1 MTPTTQQQPAPAA
14 LAGIRVVEFGP
25 YVALPLTG
33 RILGSLG
40 AEVIKVETN
49 KVLDEM
55 AFIPAWSRGAGQ
67 PEYQRGKRRI
77 TLDVRTAAGR
87 DLMLELAAVSDVFMT
102 NFRRN
107 VLDRWGIDFPAIR
120 QRRPDAVIMWQ
131 TGLGGHGPYYT
142 YKSFGIL
149 VQHLSGV
156 SLMTGLPDEPP
167 GVVNTSYSDY
177 HTGVFQPA
185 AVIAA
190 LMRRRLTGKTA
201 TMESSIFKSGVATGG
216 PALLDYQVNDGRLP
230 QRRGNRDAWAVPHNV
245 YPCAPMP
252 GSPDNSP
259 ENDRYIAIA
268 VSDDDQ
274 WQRFRTAMGDPAWA
288 AAPEYATRIARRRNE
303 DALDAAIADWT
314 RPQDAAVLMDALQAA
329 GIPAGIVSQGQDLH
343 DSGHLQS
350 RNFYRDTQ
358 YWEAERGVKAT
369 EWTEG
374 DSVSWA
380 IPARMSAT
388 PIAFGEYRNI
398 GADNAYVFG
407 ELLGMP
413 AADIAQLEEA
423 GVIY

>member
-1 MTPTTQQQPAPAA
+1 MTASHSTPSA
-14 LAGIRVVEFGP
+14 LSGIRVVEFGP

-77 TLDVRTAAGR
+77 TLDVRTDAGR
-87 DLMLELAAVSDVFMT
+87 DLILEMVRISDVFMT

-107 VLDRWGIDFPAIR
+107 VLDRWGIDFPEIRR
-120 QRRPDAVIMWQ
+120 QRPDSVIMWQ

-185 AVIAA
+185 GIIAA
-190 LMRRRLTGKTA
+190 LMRRNLTGKTA
-201 TMESSIFKSGVATGG
+201 TLESSIFKSGVATCG
-216 PALLDYQVNDGRLP
+216 PALLDYQINGRAP
-230 QRRGNRDAWAVPHNV
+230 QRRGNRDAWAVPHGV
-245 YPCAPMP
+245 YPCAAEPT
-252 GSPDNSP
+252 ST
-259 ENDRYIAIA
+259 EQRYVAISVA
-268 VSDDDQ
+268 DDDQ
-274 WQRFRTAMGDPAWA
+274 WQRFRAAMGDPSWA
-288 AAPEYATRIARRRNE
+288 ASPEYETRIGRSRNE
-303 DALDAAIADWT
+303 DALDDAIADWT
-314 RPQDAAVLMDALQAA
+314 RPQTSGALMDKLQQA
-329 GIPAGIVSQGQDLH
+329 GVPAGLVSQGADLNA
-343 DSGHLQS
+343 SAHLKS
-350 RNFYRDTQ
+350 RNFYQDTQ
-358 YWEAERGVKAT
+358 YWEAERGIKAT
-369 EWTEG
+369 EWVEG
-374 DSVSWA
+374 ESVSWS
-380 IPARMSAT
+380 IPARMSGT
-388 PIAFGEYRNI
+388 PIAFGKYSNI
-398 GADNAYVFG
+398 GEDNAYVFG
-407 ELLGMP
+407 ELLGLTH
-413 AADIAQLEEA
+413 AEIAELEDA

>member
-1 MTPTTQQQPAPAA
+1 MTASHTTPSA
-14 LAGIRVVEFGP
+14 LTGIRVVEFGP

-77 TLDVRTAAGR
+77 TLDVRTDAGR
-87 DLMLELAAVSDVFMT
+87 DLILEMVRISDVFMT

-107 VLDRWGIDFPAIR
+107 VLDRWGIDFPEIR
-120 QRRPDAVIMWQ
+120 RQRPDAIIMWQ

-156 SLMTGLPDEPP
+156 SLMTGLPAEPP

-185 AVIAA
+185 GIIAA
-190 LMRRRLTGKTA
+190 LMRRNLTGKTA
-201 TMESSIFKSGVATGG
+201 TLESSIFKSGVATCG
-216 PALLDYQVNDGRLP
+216 PSLLDYQVNGRGP
-230 QRRGNRDAWAVPHNV
+230 QRRGNRDAWAAPHGV
-245 YPCAPMP
+245 YPCA
-252 GSPDNSP
+252 G
-259 ENDRYIAIA
+259 EDRYIAISIA
-268 VSDDDQ
+268 DDEQ
-274 WQRFRTAMGDPAWA
+274 WSNFRKAMGDPAWA
-288 AAPEYATRIARRRNE
+288 AAPEYETRIGRLRNQ
-303 DALDAAIADWT
+303 DALDAAISEWT
-314 RPQDAAVLMDALQAA
+314 LSQESATLMDTLQQA
-329 GIPAGIVSQGQDLH
+329 GVPAGIVSQGADLNE
-343 DSGHLQS
+343 SAHLKS
-350 RNFYRDTQ
+350 RNFYQDTQ

-369 EWTEG
+369 EWVEG
-374 DSVSWA
+374 ESVSWS
-380 IPARMSAT
+380 IPAKMSGT
-388 PIAFGEYRNI
+388 PIAFGNYSNI
-398 GADNAYVFG
+398 GEDNAYVFG
-407 ELLGMP
+407 QLLGLTI
-413 AADIAQLEEA
+413 AEIADLEAA

>member
-1 MTPTTQQQPAPAA
+1 MTIAATDSPSTAPAA
-14 LAGIRVVEFGP
+14 LSGIRVVEFGP

-77 TLDVRTAAGR
+77 TLDVRTDAGR
-87 DLMLELAAVSDVFMT
+87 DLMLEMVRISDVFMT

-107 VLDRWGIDFPAIR
+107 VLDRWGIDFPEIR
-120 QRRPDAVIMWQ
+120 RQRPDAIIMWQ

-185 AVIAA
+185 GIIAA
-190 LMRRRLTGKTA
+190 LMRRNLTGKTA
-201 TMESSIFKSGVATGG
+201 TLESSIFKSGVATCG
-216 PALLDYQVNDGRLP
+216 PALLDYQVNRRGP
-230 QRRGNRDAWAVPHNV
+230 QRRGNRDAWAAPHGV
-245 YPCAPMP
+245 YPCQ
-252 GSPDNSP
+252 G
-259 ENDRYIAIA
+259 EDRYIAISIA
-268 VSDDDQ
+268 DDEQ
-274 WQRFRTAMGDPAWA
+274 WAKFRRAMGNPAWA
-288 AAPEYATRIARRRNE
+288 AASEYETRIGRQRNH
-303 DALDAAIADWT
+303 DALDTAIAGWT
-314 RPQDAAVLMDALQAA
+314 RPQDSTELMNTLQAA
-329 GIPAGIVSQGQDLH
+329 GVPAGIVSQGQDLH
-343 DSGHLQS
+343 DSAHLQS
-350 RNFYRDTQ
+350 RNFYQDTQ
-358 YWEAERGVKAT
+358 YWEAERDVKAT
-369 EWTEG
+369 EWTQGE
-374 DSVSWA
+374 SVSWS
-380 IPARMSAT
+380 IPAKMSGT
-388 PIAFGEYRNI
+388 PIAFGRYSNI
-398 GADNAYVFG
+398 GEDNAYVFG
-407 ELLGMP
+407 DLLGLTDP
-413 AADIAQLEEA
+413 EITELEAA

>member
-1 MTPTTQQQPAPAA
+1 MTVAATDSPMTTPAA
-14 LAGIRVVEFGP
+14 LTGIRVVEFGP

-77 TLDVRTAAGR
+77 TLDVRTDAGR
-87 DLMLELAAVSDVFMT
+87 DLMLEMVRISDVFMT

-107 VLDRWGIDFPAIR
+107 VLDRWGIDFPEIR
-120 QRRPDAVIMWQ
+120 RQRPDAIIMWQ

-185 AVIAA
+185 GIIAA
-190 LMRRRLTGKTA
+190 LMRRNLTGKTA
-201 TMESSIFKSGVATGG
+201 TLESSIFKSGVATCG
-216 PALLDYQVNDGRLP
+216 PALLDYQLNGRAP
-230 QRRGNRDAWAVPHNV
+230 RRRGNRDAWAAPHGV
-245 YPCAPMP
+245 YPCQ
-252 GSPDNSP
+252 G
-259 ENDRYIAIA
+259 EDRYIAIA
-268 VSDDDQ
+268 VADDDQ
-274 WQRFRTAMGDPAWA
+274 WRRLRKAMGDPAWA
-288 AAPEYATRIARRRNE
+288 AAPEYETRIGRQRNH

-314 RPQDAAVLMDALQAA
+314 SPQDSLALMSNLQAA
-329 GIPAGIVSQGQDLH
+329 GVPAAIVSQGQDLH
-343 DSGHLQS
+343 DSAHLQS
-350 RNFYRDTQ
+350 RNFYQDTQ
-358 YWEAERGVKAT
+358 YWEAERDVKAT
-369 EWTEG
+369 EWVEG
-374 DSVSWA
+374 ESVSWS
-380 IPARMSAT
+380 IPAKLSGT
-388 PIAFGEYRNI
+388 PIAFGKYSNI
-398 GADNAYVFG
+398 GEDNSYVFG
-407 ELLGMP
+407 ELLGLTN
-413 AADIAQLEEA
+413 AEIAELEAA

>member
-1 MTPTTQQQPAPAA
+1 MTAAVPNTPAA
-14 LAGIRVVEFGP
+14 LAGIRVIEFGP

-49 KVLDEM
+49 NVLDEM

-67 PEYQRGKRRI
+67 PEYQRGKLRI
-77 TLDVRTAAGR
+77 TLDVRTDAGR
-87 DLMLELAAVSDVFMT
+87 DLMLELARISDVFIT
-102 NFRRN
+102 NFRRS
-107 VLDRWGIDFPAIR
+107 VLHRWGIDFPAIR
-120 QRRPDAVIMWQ
+120 RQRPDAVIMWQ

-156 SLMTGLPDEPP
+156 SLMTGLPGEPP

-185 AVIAA
+185 GIIAA

-201 TMESSIFKSGVATGG
+201 TLESSIFKSGVATCG
-216 PALLDYQVNDGRLP
+216 PALLDYQVNHGRPP
-230 QRRGNRDAWAVPHNV
+230 QRRGNRDAWAAPHNV
-245 YPCAPMP
+245 YPCAPVS
-252 GSPDNSP
+252 GDPDS
-259 ENDRYIAIA
+259 DRYIAIA
-268 VSDDDQ
+268 ISDDAQ
-274 WQRFRTAMGDPAWA
+274 WRRFRKAMGDPPWA
-288 AAPEYATRIARRRNE
+288 AAPEYATRIARRRHE
-303 DALDAAIADWT
+303 DALDAAIANWT
-314 RPQDAAVLMDALQAA
+314 RPQDAAALMDDLQAA
-329 GIPAGIVSQGQDLH
+329 GVPAAIVAQGRDLH
-343 DSGHLQS
+343 DSPHLQS
-350 RNFYRDTQ
+350 RSFYQNTR
-358 YWEAERGVKAT
+358 YWEAQRGVKAT
-369 EWTEG
+369 EWAEG
-374 DSVSWA
+374 ESVSWS
-380 IPARMSAT
+380 IPARMSET

-413 AADIAQLEEA
+413 SAAIRRLEQA

>member
-1 MTPTTQQQPAPAA
+1 MTGFTSDTPSA

-55 AFIPAWSRGAGQ
+55 SFIPAWSRGAGQ

-77 TLDVRTAAGR
+77 TLDVRTEAGR
-87 DLMLELAAVSDVFMT
+87 DLMLEMVRISDVFMT

-107 VLDRWGIDFPAIR
+107 VLDRWGIDFPEIR
-120 QRRPDAVIMWQ
+120 KQRPDAIIMWQ

-185 AVIAA
+185 GIIAA
-190 LMRRRLTGKTA
+190 LMRRNLTGKTA
-201 TMESSIFKSGVATGG
+201 TLESSIFKSGVATGG
-216 PALLDYQVNDGRLP
+216 PALLDYQVNGRGP
-230 QRRGNRDAWAVPHNV
+230 QRRGNQDAWAAPHNV
-245 YPCAPMP
+245 YPCA
-252 GSPDNSP
+252 G
-259 ENDRYIAIA
+259 EDRYIAIA
-268 VSDDDQ
+268 VSDDEQ
-274 WQRFRTAMGDPAWA
+274 WGRLRKAMGDPEWA
-288 AAPEYATRIARRRNE
+288 AAAEYETRLGRRRNE
-303 DALDAAIADWT
+303 DAMDEGIAEWT
-314 RPQDAAVLMDALQAA
+314 RQHESLALMEKLQAS
-329 GIPAGIVSQGQDLH
+329 GVPAGMVSQGQDLNENA
-343 DSGHLQS
+343 HLQS
-350 RNFYRDTQ
+350 REFYQDTQ

-374 DSVSWA
+374 ESVSWS
-380 IPARMSAT
+380 IPAKMSVS
-388 PIAFGEYRNI
+388 PIPFGKYSNI
-398 GADNAYVFG
+398 GEDNAYVFG
-407 ELLGMP
+407 QLLGMP
-413 AADIAQLEEA
+413 DSEIERLEEA

>member
-1 MTPTTQQQPAPAA
+1 MTAAATATDSPTATPAA
-14 LAGIRVVEFGP
+14 LTGIRVVEFGP

-55 AFIPAWSRGAGQ
+55 SFIPAWSRGAGQ

-77 TLDVRTAAGR
+77 TLDVRTDAGR
-87 DLMLELAAVSDVFMT
+87 DLMLELARISDVFMT

-107 VLDRWGIDFPAIR
+107 VLDRWGIDFPEIR
-120 QRRPDAVIMWQ
+120 RQRPDAIIMWQ

-185 AVIAA
+185 GIIAA
-190 LMRRRLTGKTA
+190 LMRRNLTGKTA
-201 TMESSIFKSGVATGG
+201 TLESSIFKSGVATCG
-216 PALLDYQVNDGRLP
+216 PALLDYQVNGRGP
-230 QRRGNRDAWAVPHNV
+230 ERRGNRDAWAAPHGV
-245 YPCAPMP
+245 YPCA
-252 GSPDNSP
+252 G
-259 ENDRYIAIA
+259 EDRFIAIA
-268 VSDDDQ
+268 VADDEQ
-274 WQRFRTAMGDPAWA
+274 WRRFRKAMGDPDWA
-288 AAPEYATRIARRRNE
+288 AAPEYETRIGRQRNQ
-303 DALDAAIADWT
+303 DALDDAIADWT
-314 RPQDAAVLMDALQAA
+314 RSQDSATLMDALQAA
-329 GIPAGIVSQGQDLH
+329 GVSAGIVSQGQDLH
-343 DSGHLQS
+343 DSAHLQS
-350 RNFYRDTQ
+350 RGFYQDTQ

-374 DSVSWA
+374 ESVSWS
-380 IPARMSAT
+380 IPAKLSAT
-388 PIAFGEYRNI
+388 PIAFGKYSNI
-398 GADNAYVFG
+398 GEDNGYVFG
-407 ELLGMP
+407 ELLGLT
-413 AADIAQLEEA
+413 DGEIGELEAA

>member
-1 MTPTTQQQPAPAA
+1 MTTAAVPNTPAA

-77 TLDVRTAAGR
+77 TLDVRTDAGR
-87 DLMLELAAVSDVFMT
+87 DLMLELARVSDVFMT

-120 QRRPDAVIMWQ
+120 RQRPDAIIMWQ

-185 AVIAA
+185 GIIAA

-201 TMESSIFKSGVATGG
+201 TLESSIFKSGVATCG
-216 PALLDYQVNDGRLP
+216 PALLDYQVNGGRGP

-245 YPCAPMP
+245 YPCAPVLGDP
-252 GSPDNSP
+252 N
-259 ENDRYIAIA
+259 NDRYIAISIA
-268 VSDDDQ
+268 DDDQ
-274 WQRFRTAMGDPAWA
+274 WQRLRTAMGDPAWA
-288 AAPEYATRIARRRNE
+288 AGPEYATRIARRRHE
-303 DALDAAIADWT
+303 DALDAAIANWT
-314 RPQDAAVLMDALQAA
+314 RPQDAAALMDALQAA
-329 GIPAGIVSQGQDLH
+329 GVPAGIVSQGRDLH
-343 DSGHLQS
+343 DSAHLQS
-350 RNFYRDTQ
+350 RDVYRDTR

-369 EWTEG
+369 EWVEG
-374 DSVSWA
+374 ESVAWS
-380 IPARMSAT
+380 IPARMSET

-398 GADNAYVFG
+398 GADNDYVFG
-407 ELLGMP
+407 QLLGMP
-413 AADIAQLEEA
+413 AAEIARLEAA

>member
-1 MTPTTQQQPAPAA
+1 MTSVATDSPTTTPSA
-14 LAGIRVVEFGP
+14 LTGIRVVEFGP

-77 TLDVRTAAGR
+77 TLDVRTDAGR
-87 DLMLELAAVSDVFMT
+87 DLILEMVRISDVFMT

-107 VLDRWGIDFPAIR
+107 VLDRWGIDFPEIR
-120 QRRPDAVIMWQ
+120 RQRPDAIIMWQ

-185 AVIAA
+185 GIIAA
-190 LMRRRLTGKTA
+190 LMRRNLTGKTA
-201 TMESSIFKSGVATGG
+201 TLESSIFKSGVATCG
-216 PALLDYQVNDGRLP
+216 PALLDYQVNGRGP
-230 QRRGNRDAWAVPHNV
+230 QRRGNRDAWAAPHGV
-245 YPCAPMP
+245 YPCAPDP
-252 GSPDNSP
+252 VSGDI
-259 ENDRYIAIA
+259 DRYIAISIA
-268 VSDDDQ
+268 DDDQ
-274 WQRFRTAMGDPAWA
+274 WARFRKAAGDPAWA
-288 AAPEYATRIARRRNE
+288 AAPEYATRIGRQRNQ
-303 DALDAAIADWT
+303 DALDSAISAWT
-314 RPQDAAVLMDALQAA
+314 RPQDSATLMDTLQQA
-329 GIPAGIVSQGQDLH
+329 GVPAGIVSQGADLN
-343 DSGHLQS
+343 SNSHLKS
-350 RNFYRDTQ
+350 RNFYQDTQ

-369 EWTEG
+369 EWVEG
-374 DSVSWA
+374 ESVSWS
-380 IPARMSAT
+380 IPAKMSGT
-388 PIAFGEYRNI
+388 PIAFGNYSNI
-398 GADNAYVFG
+398 GQDNTYVFG
-407 ELLGMP
+407 DLLGLTTSEI
-413 AADIAQLEEA
+413 ADLEAA